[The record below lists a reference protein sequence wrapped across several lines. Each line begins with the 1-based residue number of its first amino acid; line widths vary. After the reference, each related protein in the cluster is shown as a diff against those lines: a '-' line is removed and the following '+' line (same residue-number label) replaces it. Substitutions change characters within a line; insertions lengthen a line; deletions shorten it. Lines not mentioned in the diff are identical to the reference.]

1 MWELKGLFDHAYAQS
16 EAIDFMVENGRYC
29 IHILAV
35 RFYYESFYKD
45 SFFINPELSMIFHL
59 LTD

>member
-1 MWELKGLFDHAYAQS
+1 MTTPPPEGSSKATGGIARGKASGNRPNIADLD
-16 EAIDFMVENGRYC
+16 DN
-29 IHILAV
+29 
-35 RFYYESFYKD
+35 YESFYKD

>member
-35 RFYYESFYKD
+35 RFYYCFKCYKHYLLMFLCSF
-45 SFFINPELSMIFHL
+45 L
-59 LTD
+59 LGCS